1 MHVEGVPWEGVM
13 GAITFGFY
21 LKQFF
26 FFFLCIPLLIEQEKV
41 SYQDEKMM
49 EINILKLIQ
58 YERFK
63 IV

>member
-26 FFFLCIPLLIEQEKV
+26 FFFSLHPPLNRTGK
-41 SYQDEKMM
+41 S
-49 EINILKLIQ
+49 KLS
-58 YERFK
+58 R
-63 IV
+63 